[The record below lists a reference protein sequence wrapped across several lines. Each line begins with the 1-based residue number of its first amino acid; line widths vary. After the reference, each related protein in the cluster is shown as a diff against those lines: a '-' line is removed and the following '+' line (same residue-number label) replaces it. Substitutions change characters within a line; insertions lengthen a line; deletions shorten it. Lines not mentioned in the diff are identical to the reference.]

1 MTTNSQLSTT
11 EPKTQKQTK
20 QATRAGRESQKW
32 RSPGWLSTGEWEG
45 KKGGKVTVN
54 K

>member
-1 MTTNSQLSTT
+1 MNSKMTTNSQLSTT

-32 RSPGWLSTGEWEG
+32 RSHGALSVGEWRGRYGE
-45 KKGGKVTVN
+45 
-54 K
+54 